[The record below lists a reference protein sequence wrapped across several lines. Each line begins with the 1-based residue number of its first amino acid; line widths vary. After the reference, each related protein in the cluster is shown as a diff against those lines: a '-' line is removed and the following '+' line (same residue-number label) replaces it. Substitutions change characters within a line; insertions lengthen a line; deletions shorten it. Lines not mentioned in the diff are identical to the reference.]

1 MFWSENMTCKI
12 CAFGNLL
19 VFFMAMHM
27 TNFCKCMME
36 IYELSML
43 ILLFRFSESLLVFVY
58 LVNFQISIF
67 KPFTIIMFFYQA
79 FLVLLCFILFC
90 HMLFDAYNFVAVM
103 CSLSILQFI
112 RYVWSFHLK
121 AFGLKLYFI
130 LWQYSKTYFIFYY
143 ICSDHLCPLCGL
155 ISFLNSIS
163 LSLVGEF
170 KLFAFIIVTYS

>member
-1 MFWSENMTCKI
+1 
-12 CAFGNLL
+12 
-19 VFFMAMHM
+19 MHM

-43 ILLFRFSESLLVFVY
+43 ILLFRFSESLFVFVY
-58 LVNFQISIF
+58 LVNFEISIF
-67 KPFTIIMFFYQA
+67 KPFTIMFFYQA
-79 FLVLLCFILFC
+79 FLVLLCFNLFC
-90 HMLFDAYNFVAVM
+90 HMFDAYNFVAVM

-112 RYVWSFHLK
+112 HYVWSFHLK

-143 ICSDHLCPLCGL
+143 ICSVYLCPLCGL
-155 ISFLNSIS
+155 ISFCNSIS

-170 KLFAFIIVTYS
+170 KLFAFIIVTYT